1 MIASK
6 QNILHGK
13 TVGHRG
19 LGVTTAGNRTSAA
32 AYFRGAY
39 FKSYS
44 SLIRYS
50 EQSVSEWYLA
60 CTSWINLHLLTD
72 LKL

>member
-6 QNILHGK
+6 QNTLHGK
-13 TVGHRG
+13 TVGHGG

-39 FKSYS
+39 FRSYC

-50 EQSVSEWYLA
+50 DQTVSEWYLA
-60 CTSWINLHLLTD
+60 CTSWIDLHLLTN